1 MYSLLMLAIEDFAEI
16 LRAKRAR
23 GESRVN
29 IGKHL
34 GVSHESV
41 RLWETGKRPAKSV
54 LLSPSVFGYGLGIV
68 PNTTKSFVNA
78 PRTYSTILTH

>member
-54 LLSPSVFGYGLGIV
+54 LLLAERLWVWSGDCPEYDEIV
-68 PNTTKSFVNA
+68 RKRP
-78 PRTYSTILTH
+78 

>member
-54 LLSPSVFGYGLGIV
+54 LLLAERLWVWSGFCPEYDEIV
-68 PNTTKSFVNA
+68 RKRP
-78 PRTYSTILTH
+78 